1 MGTCEFILPFF
12 RLNSLATALLFAIT
26 FQNLPVNKSW
36 RVSPTIEQARCDEL
50 IPGVCAPYFS
60 IIGAMKCGTNAVSEY
75 LLQQPH
81 IVLNPY
87 REFHYFSDGF
97 FKGEYYTGAFY
108 EDKWSLD
115 VNPEILNKYANS
127 FEKTDW
133 QNNFTFDKS
142 PGYMQ
147 PGNIIPQRMKKLIP
161 NIRVV
166 AVVCD
171 PVKRLFSHFH
181 HLRRH
186 GLVYPNPNSTFSEHA
201 DWALEDPAGRLHSGL
216 YFESLLGFVEV
227 LGKDHVYVLDSTRLS
242 ADPVNTLTELL
253 NFLQIP
259 VNADA
264 WKRDEFKP
272 VYTNPDKVGLKIA
285 EEDKHKLVEAF
296 QESVVQLQ
304 KKMQVGHSWENFQK
318 H

>member
-1 MGTCEFILPFF
+1 MALGTGFMSFF
-12 RLNSLATALLFAIT
+12 RFNPVTTAFLFAIAL
-26 FQNLPVNKSW
+26 QNLPGNKSW
-36 RVSPTIEQARCDEL
+36 RVSPTTQKSGCDEL

-87 REFHYFSDGF
+87 REFHYFSDGYF
-97 FKGEYYTGAFY
+97 EGEYYTGAFY
-108 EDKWSLD
+108 EDKWTLD
-115 VNPEILNKYANS
+115 ANPEILKTYANS

-133 QNNFTFDKS
+133 HNTYTFDKS

-147 PGNIIPQRMKKLIP
+147 QGNIIPRRMKQLIP

-171 PVKRLFSHFH
+171 PVQRFFSHFH

-186 GLVYPNPNSTFSEHA
+186 GLLYPHPNSTFAEHT
-201 DWALEDPAGRLHSGL
+201 DWALENPAKRLHSGL
-216 YFESLLGFVEV
+216 YLESLNGFVEV
-227 LGKDHVYVLDSTRLS
+227 LGKDRVYVLDSGRLS

-259 VNADA
+259 IYEDA
-264 WKRDEFKP
+264 WKWNEFKP
-272 VYTNPDKVGLKIA
+272 VYMNPDKVGLKIP
-285 EEDKHKLVEAF
+285 EEEKKKLIEAY

-304 KKMQVGHSWENFQK
+304 EKMLVGHSWEHFQK